1 MNKKNTAILV
11 EIIPILS
18 AIIPFILIM
27 VPYVSKV
34 TTLVVFITI
43 ILSFLGFAFFFIG
56 KKLYKGN
63 KIVQVLGILDWLTT
77 IYVIVLY
84 LVAIFSFGL

>member
-18 AIIPFILIM
+18 AIISFILIM